1 MVECRLTNPGNL
13 KKILDALRDL
23 VEEANIE
30 CSETGLSL
38 QAMDTAHVALV
49 SMNLNANGFEKYNCA
64 QNTSLGVNL
73 GAIQKILKCGDNN
86 DVLTL
91 ETNEDQSCLK
101 FKFENSSSD
110 RYFEFQ
116 MNLMDISSEHLSI
129 PDAEPEATITLGC
142 SEFQKI
148 CRDLAQFGDTVKIT
162 VEKSRVSF
170 AVAGTNTNCCL
181 NYSNFESAGKD
192 GSQVTIQC
200 EDKIELSFAL
210 RYLNLFTK
218 AAPLSENVKLCLS
231 NDRPFLVQFDLED
244 EAGDIKYY
252 LAPKVDDNEDE
263 E

>member
-1 MVECRLTNPGNL
+1 MVECRLTNPANL
-13 KKILDALRDL
+13 KKILDALHDL

-30 CSETGLSL
+30 CSETGLSI

-49 SMNLNANGFEKYNCA
+49 AMNLNASGFEKYDCK

-73 GAIQKILKCGDNN
+73 GAIQKILKCGDSN

-91 ETNEDQSCLK
+91 ETTEDQSALK
-101 FKFENSSSD
+101 FKFENSASD

-129 PDAEPEATITLGC
+129 QDYEADATIIFGC

-148 CRDLAQFGDTVKIT
+148 CRNLAQFGDTVKIT
-162 VEKSRVSF
+162 VEKSHVSF
-170 AVAGTNTNCCL
+170 SLAGQPITTNF

-192 GSQVTIQC
+192 GSQVSIEC
-200 EDKIELSFAL
+200 SEKIELSFAL

-231 NDRPFLVQFDLED
+231 NERPLLVQFDLED
-244 EAGDIKYY
+244 ESGDIKYY